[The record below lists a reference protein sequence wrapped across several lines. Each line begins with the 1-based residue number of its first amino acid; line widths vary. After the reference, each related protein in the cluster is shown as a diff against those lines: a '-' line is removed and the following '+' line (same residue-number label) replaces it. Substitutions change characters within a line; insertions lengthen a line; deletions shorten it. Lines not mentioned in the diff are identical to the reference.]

1 LIVSVNEET
10 TQLPTEFNLYNN
22 YPNPFNPST
31 VIKVAIPATQHVSL
45 KVFNIHGELVS
56 TITDDVMEA
65 GYHQFTWNGKNNNG
79 SQVASGI
86 YFYQIITNGF
96 NQAKKMMLLK

>member
-1 LIVSVNEET
+1 MNS
-10 TQLPTEFNLYNN
+10 QLPSEFNLYNN

-31 VIKVAIPATQHVSL
+31 IIKVAIPVTQHVSL

-65 GYHQFTWNGKNNNG
+65 GYHQYTWNGTNNRG
-79 SQVASGI
+79 GKVASGI